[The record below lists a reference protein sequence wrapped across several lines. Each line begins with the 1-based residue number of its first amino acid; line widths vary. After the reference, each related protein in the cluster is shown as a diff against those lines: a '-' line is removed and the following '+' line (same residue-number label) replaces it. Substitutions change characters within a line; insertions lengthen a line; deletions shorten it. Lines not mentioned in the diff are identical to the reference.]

1 MGIGFM
7 EGFLL
12 IPVVL
17 VSLAIPVVTLILVL
31 LIYRKVGLI
40 ERRLGGYPLMH
51 APVSQTSWHRHVSQ
65 ARTGTFSNFG

>member
-40 ERRLGGYPLMH
+40 EKKLGG
-51 APVSQTSWHRHVSQ
+51 
-65 ARTGTFSNFG
+65 